1 MTHRAF
7 HRYGYRGRDCR
18 NNILLLGNGEIVYFT
33 AAVCVVYN
41 PDTNTQRH
49 YIEHTDDVKS
59 IALHPDN
66 VTVASGQVA
75 GHGKTGRVGSRIY
88 KLLILKQTLIFTV
101 KLSAHDLSLLWV
113 VAIILVSISPAHCK
127 SKVFYAA

>member
-1 MTHRAF
+1 MYNVRCDWVWFSLTHLAF

-75 GHGKTGRVGSRIY
+75 GHGKTGRVGSY
-88 KLLILKQTLIFTV
+88 KLLMI
-101 KLSAHDLSLLWV
+101 
-113 VAIILVSISPAHCK
+113 
-127 SKVFYAA
+127 